1 MNLGDLVYLLQVEEV
16 QICIDN
22 WDNYDSLK
30 YDSLVLKLLEDKEV
44 ISAEAIAKDVIRV
57 ELRGLNV

>member
-1 MNLGDLVYLLQVEEV
+1 MNLGDLVYLLQAEEV
-16 QICIDN
+16 QICIDD

-30 YDSLVLKLLEDKEV
+30 YNSLVLKLLEDKEV
-44 ISAEAIAKDVIRV
+44 ISAEAIAQDVIRV